1 MINQSNQRSLD
12 SQLIEQE
19 PSIQQIKSIRISFNH
34 YSISNQQMQKE
45 SDSLDTFQ
53 SIFDSE
59 LEQRVIFESISN
71 ISTTNTINQKK
82 KKLKRVC
89 QANSFKARLAQ
100 RTRIQSFRLDEEACS
115 QDEEESLPQNLMEV
129 DLQFREEAIFS
140 VQKII
145 ETRKNLII

>member
-19 PSIQQIKSIRISFNH
+19 PSIQQIKSIRISSNH

>member
-1 MINQSNQRSLD
+1 MINQSDHESLD
-12 SQLIEQE
+12 SQLVEQE
-19 PSIQQIKSIRISFNH
+19 PSIQQIKSIRVQSNH
-34 YSISNQQMQKE
+34 YSISNQQQKVE
-45 SDSLDTFQ
+45 SDSLDTLQ

-59 LEQRVIFESISN
+59 QEQRLIFETISN
-71 ISTTNTINQKK
+71 ISTTNTIKQKK

-89 QANSFKARLAQ
+89 QANSFRAKLAQ

-115 QDEEESLPQNLMEV
+115 QDEEESLPQNLMQV

>member
-1 MINQSNQRSLD
+1 MINQSDHESYD

-19 PSIQQIKSIRISFNH
+19 PSIQQIKSIRVQSNR
-34 YSISNQQMQKE
+34 YSISNQQLQAE
-45 SDSLDTFQ
+45 SDSLDTLQ

-59 LEQRVIFESISN
+59 QEQRLIIETISN

-89 QANSFKARLAQ
+89 QANSFKAKLAQ

-115 QDEEESLPQNLMEV
+115 QDEEESLPQNLMQV

-140 VQKII
+140 VSKII